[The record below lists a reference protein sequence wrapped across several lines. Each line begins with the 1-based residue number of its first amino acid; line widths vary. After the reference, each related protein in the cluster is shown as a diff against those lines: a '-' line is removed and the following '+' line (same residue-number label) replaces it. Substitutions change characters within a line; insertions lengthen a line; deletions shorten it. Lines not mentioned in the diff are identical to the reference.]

1 MVTFVIW
8 YNILMQ
14 NEELIKN
21 VNIQQLA
28 EEGNRIYEELK
39 DRYEPEQNG
48 KFLAIEVGTKNVYL
62 GDTSSKA
69 VEEARSAHPDKVF
82 YVVKIGFSA
91 SEVLA
96 EVVAGA

>member
-1 MVTFVIW
+1 ME
-8 YNILMQ
+8 

-28 EEGNRIYEELK
+28 EEGSRIYEEVK
-39 DRYEPEQNG
+39 QEYEPQQNG
-48 KFLAIEVGTKNVYL
+48 KFLAIETDTKSAYL
-62 GDTSSKA
+62 GDTTSEA
-69 VEEARSAHPDKVF
+69 VEKARAVHPDKVF

-96 EVVAGA
+96 ELGVGA